1 MTNLYEKKMAKIK
14 DIRSILPGESEQ
26 KAKKNNNKINNHKM
40 NHYLCDIA
48 DIRLRSLTTVSP
60 FKSIHGTNCDYIWQ
74 WG

>member
-1 MTNLYEKKMAKIK
+1 MTNLYEKMANIK
-14 DIRSILPGESEQ
+14 VIRSMLPGESERS
-26 KAKKNNNKINNHKM
+26 AKKGRINNHKM